1 MAPATLRVLISGGG
15 IAGNALAF
23 WLARQ
28 GHDITVVEHF
38 PSLRAS
44 GLQIDLRGAGIE
56 VLRRMGLEDAF
67 RAQAAPE
74 QGMQFVD
81 GSGRRRGY
89 FPANKSGSGRQSFTS
104 EFEMMRGS
112 MCRILYDAANA
123 CKTPPRYIFGTS
135 VASFEQKGNSVDV
148 RFEDGKT
155 DTFDLLV
162 GADGQWSRTR
172 RMMLGPDTPDAVQLI
187 PSLYI
192 AYFTMRQPMKK
203 GDEYLA
209 TAYMAPGRRGVM
221 TRRHSPEEI
230 QVLLTCNPRPDPLGK
245 VSRGD
250 VEKEKEAFESIYKG
264 AKWITEDLLKAM
276 RAADDFYCERLGL
289 VKLKS
294 WSSGHVTLIGDAAHC
309 PTAMS
314 GMGTTCAM
322 IGAYILAGEIGRYCA
337 QEENQVE
344 EGTDGLAAA
353 LKRYEQKFRPFAEGM
368 QEGIF
373 EKAEKQWTMTGSA
386 FGIGV
391 LNFMMGVA
399 SFFKVNIAEMFGIRE
414 TVEGW
419 ELPDYEGMTRDK

>member
-1 MAPATLRVLISGGG
+1 MAPVTLRVLISGGG

-28 GHDITVVEHF
+28 GHDITVVERF

-56 VLRRMGLEDAF
+56 VLRRMGLEEAF

-89 FPANKSGSGRQSFTS
+89 FPANKPGSGRQSFTS
-104 EFEMMRGS
+104 EFEIMRGS
-112 MCRILYDAANA
+112 LCRILYDAANA
-123 CKTPPRYIFGTS
+123 CKTPPKYMFGTS
-135 VASFEQKGNSVDV
+135 VASFEQKDNSVEV
-148 RFEDGKT
+148 SFEDGKT

-172 RMMLGPDTPDAVQLI
+172 RMMLGPGAPDAVQLI

-203 GDEYLA
+203 GEEYLA
-209 TAYMAPGRRGVM
+209 TSYMAPGRRGIM
-221 TRRHSPEEI
+221 TRRHSPEEM

-245 VSRGD
+245 VPRGD
-250 VEKEKEAFESIYKG
+250 VEKEKDAFEGIFKG
-264 AKWITEDLLKAM
+264 AKWITDDVVKAM
-276 RAADDFYCERLGL
+276 KAADDFYCERLGL

-322 IGAYILAGEIGRYCA
+322 IGAYILAGEIGKYCT
-337 QEENQVE
+337 QERNEGKE
-344 EGTDGLAAA
+344 EGDGLAAA
-353 LKRYEQKFRPFAEGM
+353 LDRYEQRFRPFVEGM
-368 QEGIF
+368 QKGIP
-373 EKAEKQWTMTGSA
+373 EQAEKQWTMTGSA

-399 SFFKVNIAEMFGIRE
+399 SFFKVNIADLFGIRE

-419 ELPDYEGMTRDK
+419 HLPDYEGMAGDK